1 MRNRQTHIQ
10 AATIA
15 KVVALS
21 LFLGGSGVGYVFQ
34 QGQING
40 LDRQVAANDEV
51 LRDLETR
58 QQNLK
63 LNLERATSR
72 AHLELARRRFN
83 LPLVQPD
90 RQHML
95 TLPEPRIEPPR
106 NIQLVKQP

>member
-34 QGQING
+34 KGQIDG
-40 LDRQVAANDEV
+40 LAKQIKANDEV
-51 LRDLETR
+51 LNELETR
-58 QQNLK
+58 QQSLK
-63 LNLERATSR
+63 LKLEKSTSR
-72 AHLELARRRFN
+72 AQLELARRHFD

-90 RQHML
+90 RRHVL
-95 TLPEPRIEPPR
+95 TLPEPRIDAPR
-106 NIQLVKQP
+106 IIQLVNQP

>member
-34 QGQING
+34 KGQIRG
-40 LDRQVAANDEV
+40 LAKQVAANDEV
-51 LRDLETR
+51 LNELEARQRSLKFDLE
-58 QQNLK
+58 QSN
-63 LNLERATSR
+63 SR
-72 AHLELARRRFN
+72 AQLELARRRFN

-90 RQHML
+90 RQHVL
-95 TLPEPRIEPPR
+95 TLPEPRIDPPR
-106 NIQLVKQP
+106 KIQLVNQP

>member
-34 QGQING
+34 KGQIDG
-40 LDRQVAANDEV
+40 LARQVAANDEV
-51 LRDLETR
+51 LNELETR
-58 QQNLK
+58 QRILK
-63 LNLERATSR
+63 LRLEQSTSR
-72 AHLELARRRFN
+72 PQLELARRDFN

-90 RQHML
+90 RQHVL
-95 TLPEPRIEPPR
+95 TLPEPRIDPPR
-106 NIQLVKQP
+106 NIQLVNQP